1 MNNMRESHL
10 MKIHYI
16 TALAAVGLVAI
27 HIMFRLT
34 QGFAESLEY
43 ENVIANYEFIP
54 YAIVLELVLIL
65 ISIHGFNGLRIIL
78 IELKQGQAYEKGVTY
93 GCLSCMIA
101 LIAYGSRTIIMTSM
115 GMV

>member
-93 GCLSCMIA
+93 GCLACMIA